1 MYRYIYMYVHT
12 VYYEST
18 DYRPWLIN
26 IFMIIGIVILELL
39 LIIIISVL
47 KLPFP
52 IKYILS
58 KTHYTSNLKV
68 DFTFKSRDAITSE

>member
-1 MYRYIYMYVHT
+1 MYTLYTMNRLIT
-12 VYYEST
+12 APDRST
-18 DYRPWLIN
+18 DLILN

-47 KLPFP
+47 KL
-52 IKYILS
+52 
-58 KTHYTSNLKV
+58 THYTSNLKV

>member
-1 MYRYIYMYVHT
+1 MYTLYTMNRLIT
-12 VYYEST
+12 APDRST
-18 DYRPWLIN
+18 DLILN

-47 KLPFP
+47 KWPFP

>member
-1 MYRYIYMYVHT
+1 MYRYIYKYVHT

-47 KLPFP
+47 KL
-52 IKYILS
+52 
-58 KTHYTSNLKV
+58 THYTSNLKV
-68 DFTFKSRDAITSE
+68 DFTFKSRDAIASE